1 MTRAAPP
8 PSAPPANGVGVAR
21 KRMSVRADTALSDE
35 SHAGMSAF
43 LVAGRARF
51 RQSPHGPLP
60 NLGEV
65 GARGCAARAPHDS
78 GRDNESDTRE
88 PKPKENAMRS
98 SSPSNPV
105 ARDIQ
110 NVVSD
115 AQDLLKTV
123 QDQGGDKIGEMRAKM
138 QTQIDAARQT
148 LNELQHN
155 VQDGAKMAMDTT
167 DEYVR
172 SNPWRA
178 VGISAGIGALIG
190 FLIARR

>member
-1 MTRAAPP
+1 
-8 PSAPPANGVGVAR
+8 
-21 KRMSVRADTALSDE
+21 
-35 SHAGMSAF
+35 
-43 LVAGRARF
+43 
-51 RQSPHGPLP
+51 
-60 NLGEV
+60 
-65 GARGCAARAPHDS
+65 
-78 GRDNESDTRE
+78 
-88 PKPKENAMRS
+88 MRS
-98 SSPSNPV
+98 TSQPNPV

-123 QDQGGDKIGEMRAKM
+123 QDTGAEKMGEMRAKM

-148 LNELQHN
+148 LVELQQS
-155 VQDGAKMAMDTT
+155 VQDGAKVAIDST

-178 VGISAGIGALIG
+178 VGISAGIGALVG

>member
-1 MTRAAPP
+1 
-8 PSAPPANGVGVAR
+8 
-21 KRMSVRADTALSDE
+21 
-35 SHAGMSAF
+35 
-43 LVAGRARF
+43 
-51 RQSPHGPLP
+51 
-60 NLGEV
+60 
-65 GARGCAARAPHDS
+65 
-78 GRDNESDTRE
+78 
-88 PKPKENAMRS
+88 MRS
-98 SSPSNPV
+98 TSQPNPV

-123 QDQGGDKIGEMRAKM
+123 QDTGSEKMGEMRAKM

-148 LNELQHN
+148 LVELQQS
-155 VQDGAKMAMDTT
+155 VQDGAKVAISST

-178 VGISAGIGALIG
+178 VGISAGIGALVG

>member
-1 MTRAAPP
+1 
-8 PSAPPANGVGVAR
+8 
-21 KRMSVRADTALSDE
+21 
-35 SHAGMSAF
+35 
-43 LVAGRARF
+43 
-51 RQSPHGPLP
+51 
-60 NLGEV
+60 
-65 GARGCAARAPHDS
+65 
-78 GRDNESDTRE
+78 
-88 PKPKENAMRS
+88 MRS
-98 SSPSNPV
+98 TSSQPNPV

-123 QDQGGDKIGEMRAKM
+123 QDNGADKMGEMRAKM
-138 QTQIDAARQT
+138 QSQIDAARQT
-148 LNELQHN
+148 LTELQQS
-155 VQDGAKMAMDTT
+155 VQDGAKVAINTT